1 MHRTI
6 LKTTREPLHRARKK
20 KGIPACPHTF
30 CLLGLEDYL
39 PAPLPIGQ
47 VMLKVTCLARKST
60 RPGLLVG
67 PFFEL

>member
-6 LKTTREPLHRARKK
+6 LKPTREPLLRARKK
-20 KGIPACPHTF
+20 KRIPACPHTDE
-30 CLLGLEDYL
+30 LEDYL

-60 RPGLLVG
+60 RLGLLDG
-67 PFFEL
+67 TFFEL